1 MALLNTSL
9 WDSILPGAAE
19 TALDA
24 GGVDVS
30 EVIDQALW
38 DLHAASRAD
47 LVFWTEAQLIQWLD
61 EAVKRLASAACV
73 FVGRFTATLTVQGQ
87 AGYSHPPQHVSTLHV
102 SLNSTALRPAATLEL
117 EAKDPAYQT
126 TQGTPAHWY
135 EDLLGLGSL
144 GLAPVPDTSD
154 VTMPQIYE
162 GWPAALDPGQTMV
175 AAPAPLKGYLSM
187 ALLAEAYGI
196 EGEME
201 APDIAAHCR
210 GRLDLYRAL
219 LQHYYGVGI

>member
-9 WDSILPGAAE
+9 WDSILPGSTE
-19 TALDA
+19 SSVDA
-24 GGVDVS
+24 GGVDIS
-30 EVIDQALW
+30 QVIDQALW

-61 EAVKRLASAACV
+61 EAVKRLASVACV
-73 FVGRFTATLTVQGQ
+73 FVGRFTGVLTVDGQ
-87 AGYSHPPQHVSTLHV
+87 AAYAHPPQHVSTLHV
-102 SLNSTALRPAATLEL
+102 SLGTTALRPAATLEL

-126 TQGTPAHWY
+126 TEGTPTHWY

-154 VTMPQIYE
+154 LTIRQIYE

-175 AAPAPLKGYLSM
+175 AAPAPLKGYLGFY
-187 ALLAEAYGI
+187 LLSEAYGI

-201 APDIAAHCR
+201 SPDIAAHCR
-210 GRLDLYRAL
+210 GRLDLYHAL
-219 LQHYYGVGI
+219 LQHYYGKGI